1 MDNRSGEVIDAV
13 VRQMLDGMRNAHL
26 QMVIGDPS
34 RAIECLEEAAAAHHQ
49 LAILFRGNAEY
60 EAIAGR
66 ILFRV
71 IEQRMESLRSL
82 AGHCLESPLPASD
95 VVAFVAEPLQ
105 PANIDEGDTS
115 TQEFAAPCQ
124 EMDPAPTQ
132 MPPIG

>member
-26 QMVIGDPS
+26 QMMIGDPA
-34 RAIECLEEAAAAHHQ
+34 RAIECLEEAAAAHQQ
-49 LAILFRGNAEY
+49 LAILFRGNAEF

-71 IEQRMESLRSL
+71 IDQRMESLRSL
-82 AGHCLESPLPASD
+82 AIHCLENPLPASD
-95 VVAFVAEPLQ
+95 VVAFVATPLQ
-105 PANIDEGDTS
+105 PAGVDEDHAKA
-115 TQEFAAPCQ
+115 QEIAAPCQ
-124 EMDPAPTQ
+124 KTDPAPTQ